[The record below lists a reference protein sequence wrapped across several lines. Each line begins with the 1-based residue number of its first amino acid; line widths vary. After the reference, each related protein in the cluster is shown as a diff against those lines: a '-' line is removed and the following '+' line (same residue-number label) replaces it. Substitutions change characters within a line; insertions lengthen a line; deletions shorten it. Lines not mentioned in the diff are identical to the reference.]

1 MKKIL
6 FAFILSLF
14 VVGNAYAQF
23 AAVQTATQVV
33 ASTTTVSVTLSP
45 TKVNNLV
52 VAYAGTDNTQTCDS
66 VSDDKGNTYSTVITV
81 LNGVNRVCAAY
92 GVQTVGG
99 ATTISFNFTGVAA
112 KRVGADEYSGGETSN
127 ATIFDT
133 YTTGTGSSTSLSVST
148 LTTSGSGNLIFA
160 VCRASGSV
168 THTAGSGYTS
178 FGGVNPTS
186 TKTQYKL
193 SSGATETAPETISMT
208 GAWTEIALSFK
219 PMVIP
224 APVRKI
230 IISQ

>member
-1 MKKIL
+1 MCIGD
-6 FAFILSLF
+6 AS
-14 VVGNAYAQF
+14 AQF
-23 AAVQTATQVV
+23 AAVQTATQIV
-33 ASTTTVSVTLSP
+33 ASTATVSVTLSP

-66 VSDDKGNTYSTVITV
+66 VSDDKGNTYSTVVTV
-81 LNGVNRVCAAY
+81 VNGVNRLCAAY

-127 ATIFDT
+127 AKIFDT
-133 YTTGTGSSTSLSVST
+133 YATGTGNSGSLAVST

-160 VCRASGSV
+160 VCRASASC

-178 FGGVNPTS
+178 FGGSNPTS

-193 SSGATETAPETISMT
+193 SSGATETAPETISAS